1 VVARDGALPRGR
13 RRILGSAPQARDPR
27 RGFLSAA
34 SRRASAMPHRLDPL
48 LRPRSIAVVGASE
61 RDGTVGRNTVEN
73 LLQGGF
79 EGRLYAVNPGRTS
92 VLGVPCFPSLAKLP
106 EPVEHVMF
114 AVADERLEA
123 ALDEAIAHGAR
134 AATMM
139 SSLVIENDRT
149 PLLRDRVLAKIRAAG
164 LVVCGANGMGFYN
177 FADGIWGCGFRT
189 RQHRRG
195 GSVAYISHSGSGMCG
210 IVDSEERIDFNLV
223 VSTGQELAV
232 SMDEYLD
239 FALEQPSTRVV
250 GLFMETAR
258 NPEGLARVLATAEA
272 KRIPVVALKVG
283 RTELSARLTVSH
295 SGAIAGED
303 AVYDALF
310 DRFGV
315 QRVRDMDELA
325 TALIL
330 FAQPHRVGAG
340 GLVSIHDSGGERQL
354 LIDLADDEGVP
365 LTQLTPATTKRL
377 ESLLD
382 PGLPAVNPLD
392 AWSTGGPDY
401 HVGMQNCFAALM
413 ADPGAAIGAV
423 VHDRIAGGGIQG
435 NYLDYLR
442 AGHAASGKPAVLV
455 ANRQGTGA
463 DPQIVA
469 ATREG
474 FPVLDGVVPFLR
486 GVRALF
492 AFRDHAARPRAA
504 VPAAPAAAVA
514 TWRARLSDARNLDE
528 HEALQLLADFGLPAN
543 PGRIVES
550 EADALA
556 AARHLGYPLALKT
569 AVRGIDHK
577 SDRDGVRLR
586 LRDDATFAAAW
597 RDLAS
602 RIGPRALVA
611 PMVEAP
617 GVELLLGMIHDPQ
630 FGPVVVIGAGGVHVE
645 ALADAVYALPPF
657 GPDVARR
664 LLGRLRI
671 AALLASRRHRR
682 PLAVDAFCD
691 AAARF
696 SALAAALG
704 DRLTEMDLNPVI
716 VHAEGCAVVDAL
728 IIQQARQAS

>member
-1 VVARDGALPRGR
+1 
-13 RRILGSAPQARDPR
+13 
-27 RGFLSAA
+27 
-34 SRRASAMPHRLDPL
+34 MPHRLDSL

-61 RDGTVGRNTVEN
+61 REGTVGRNTIEN
-73 LLQGGF
+73 LLKGGF
-79 EGRLYAVNPGRTS
+79 DGHLYAVNPGRSS

-106 EPVEHVMF
+106 EPVEHVIF
-114 AVADERLEA
+114 AVADERLET

-134 AATMM
+134 AATIM
-139 SSLVIENDRT
+139 SSLVIADERP
-149 PLLRDRVLAKIRAAG
+149 PLLRERVLAKIRDAG

-189 RQHRRG
+189 RAHRRG
-195 GSVAYISHSGSGMCG
+195 GNVAYISHSGSGMCG

-232 SMDEYLD
+232 TMDEYLD

-258 NPEGLARVLATAEA
+258 NPQGLARAFAKAEA

-283 RTELSARLTVSH
+283 RTELSKRLTVSH

-310 DRFGV
+310 DRYGV

-330 FAQPHRVGAG
+330 FAQPHPVGAG

-354 LIDLADDEGVP
+354 LIDLAADEGVP
-365 LTQLTPATTKRL
+365 LTELTPASTQKL

-382 PGLPAVNPLD
+382 PGLPPVNPLD

-401 HVGMQNCFAALM
+401 HVGMQDCFATLM
-413 ADPGAAIGAV
+413 ADPGCAMGAV
-423 VHDRIAGGGIQG
+423 VHDRVAGGGIQG
-435 NYLDYLR
+435 HYLDYLR
-442 AGHAASGKPAVLV
+442 AGHRASGKPAMLV

-492 AFRDHAARPRAA
+492 RYRDHHARPRAA
-504 VPAAPAAAVA
+504 APTAPAGAIA
-514 TWRARLSDARNLDE
+514 TWRARLSDGRSLDE
-528 HEALQLLADFGLPAN
+528 HEALQLLADFGLPAH
-543 PGRIVES
+543 PGRVVES
-550 EADALA
+550 EAAALA
-556 AARHLGYPLALKT
+556 AANELGYPLALKT

-586 LRDDATFAAAW
+586 LRDDAALAEAW
-597 RDLAS
+597 RDLSS
-602 RIGPRALVA
+602 RLGPRALVA

-630 FGPVVVIGAGGVHVE
+630 FGPVVVVGAGGVHVE

-657 GPDVARR
+657 GPDAAHR
-664 LLGRLRI
+664 LLGRLRV
-671 AALLASRRHRR
+671 AKLLTSPRHRR
-682 PLAVDAFCD
+682 PLAVDAFCE

-696 SALAAALG
+696 SALVVSAG
-704 DRLTEMDLNPVI
+704 DLLAEMDLNPVI
-716 VHAEGCAVVDAL
+716 VHADGCAIVDAL